1 MHTAKNKLKEREEI
15 CNDHDSYH
23 TEMPR
28 QAKKK
33 LKYIHGE
40 KPLKAPFAIYLN
52 LGCLLKKNNLA
63 KIIPK
68 HLTQRNKLYMSLLV
82 G

>member
-28 QAKKK
+28 Q
-33 LKYIHGE
+33 
-40 KPLKAPFAIYLN
+40 APFAIYLN

-68 HLTQRNKLYMSLLV
+68 HLTQRNKLYMSLMV